1 MEIILIGPI
10 GAGKSTVGELL
21 AEKLNLPQ
29 VSMDDLRVGYYNE
42 IGYDEEYAKRKR
54 ESDGLWGVYP
64 YWKPFEAH
72 AVERIVADHKNC
84 VIDFGAG
91 HSVYEDETLF
101 MRVQQALE
109 PYQYIFLLLPSP
121 DPDESIAILNEREEF
136 LRDMQPNINAH
147 FIKHPANAKLAK
159 YIVYT
164 KYKTPEQ
171 TCNEI
176 WKLISHAEEKHDSPR
191 N

>member
-21 AEKLNLPQ
+21 AQKLNLPQ

-42 IGYDEEYAKRKR
+42 IGYDEGYAKRKR
-54 ESDGLWGVYP
+54 EADGLWGVYP

-72 AVERIVADHKNC
+72 AVERIVADYENC

-101 MRVQQALE
+101 MRVQQVLE
-109 PYQYIFLLLPSP
+109 PYKYIFLLLPSP
-121 DPDESIAILNEREEF
+121 DPEESIAILNEREEF

-147 FIKHPANAKLAK
+147 FIKHPSNANFAK

-176 WKLISHAEEKHDSPR
+176 LELISYAEEKTS
-191 N
+191 